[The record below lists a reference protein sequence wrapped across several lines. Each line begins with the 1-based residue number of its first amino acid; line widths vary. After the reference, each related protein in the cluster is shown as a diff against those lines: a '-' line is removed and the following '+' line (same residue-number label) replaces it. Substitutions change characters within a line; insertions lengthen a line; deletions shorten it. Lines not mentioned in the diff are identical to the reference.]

1 MSPKLLKVLT
11 SLLLLIISPLIQ
23 AQTPKG
29 SFRDTTPEDF
39 VAKNL
44 PSKYYNELWTYHANL
59 NEGIQ
64 LVVTFSINDFGSSF
78 KERVTGGKLMVAWK
92 DGNSYVVNKEYSPD
106 DLISEAKDHYL
117 RLHPERNYWV
127 KGSLDNEHRL
137 FYKTQKNG
145 VKYDIDITFY
155 DIAQGKALG
164 DGEYKIGSHKL
175 GLTIPMPH
183 ASVKGYVSIND
194 DTVEVSG
201 TGYMDHLYQD
211 NLTTDLIDTSY
222 RVKQGDEENG
232 FYLHFLKIK
241 NNHSR
246 STIGYGV
253 GYKNGMAYLLSPSA
267 IEVKRSNDDLDSKT
281 IFDTYQDGKIDVEA
295 YKLLNKYSLI
305 NELGSVQKFFVKK
318 VVGGE
323 LLEMHGNALINGS
336 KEGYFYYMAAN

>member
-1 MSPKLLKVLT
+1 MSAKLLKVL
-11 SLLLLIISPLIQ
+11 SALFLLLVSPLIQ
-23 AQTPKG
+23 AQTPEG

-44 PSKYYNELWTYHANL
+44 PSKYYNELWTYHADL
-59 NEGIQ
+59 NDGIQ

-106 DLISEAKDHYL
+106 DLISEAEDHQL
-117 RLHPERNYWV
+117 KLHPERNYWA

-137 FYKTQKNG
+137 YYKTQKDG
-145 VKYDIDITFY
+145 IKYDVDITFY

-164 DGEYKIGSHKL
+164 DGEYTIGSHKL

-183 ASVKGYVSIND
+183 ANVKGFIAIND
-194 DTVEVSG
+194 DTVQVSG

-222 RVKQGDEENG
+222 RVKQGDDENG
-232 FYLHFLKIK
+232 FYFHFLKIK

-246 STIGYGV
+246 SFIGYGV
-253 GYKNGMAYLLSPSA
+253 GYKNGMAYLISPSG
-267 IEVKRSNDDLDSKT
+267 IEVNRSKGDLDLQT
-281 IFDTYQDGKIDVEA
+281 IFGTYQDGKIEVEA
-295 YKLLNKYSLI
+295 YEMLNKYSLI

-323 LLEMHGNALINGS
+323 LIEMHGNARINGS
-336 KEGYFYYMAAN
+336 KEGYFYYMDAK